1 MSFPLPRIFHSP
13 YFFLCIQW
21 SVVVLLPASLGP
33 HWHKASCFR
42 TLSSIQR
49 QFRFSH
55 WQFVVAMSAF
65 RVRWTVG
72 IIRRLEGKRFEM
84 GQKWQQMSSAQ
95 WQSRI
100 LIVQSVDAYRTRGLY
115 VHSYIMF
122 VQYWRV
128 CRTSRVCMCVQCS
141 HRQTHGSLRSGEY
154 YRGVDHRRTRPIT
167 NRQAPH
173 INPLHSDAS
182 PLCLSVSLS
191 FFFFFF
197 FFRGSALSHSSPF
210 SLL

>member
-1 MSFPLPRIFHSP
+1 ML
-13 YFFLCIQW
+13 
-21 SVVVLLPASLGP
+21 
-33 HWHKASCFR
+33 
-42 TLSSIQR
+42 
-49 QFRFSH
+49 
-55 WQFVVAMSAF
+55 
-65 RVRWTVG
+65 
-72 IIRRLEGKRFEM
+72 
-84 GQKWQQMSSAQ
+84 SAQ
-95 WQSRI
+95 WQSRM

-115 VHSYIMF
+115 VHSYITF

-128 CRTSRVCMCVQCS
+128 CRTLRVCMCVQCS

-191 FFFFFF
+191 FFFFPSSFMGLLCLTPAHSPPIASHTSVLTRSLSYRHIRIGMF
-197 FFRGSALSHSSPF
+197 LSNEGEKIDIWNQYIIWRFSFRLFGSNNSWF
-210 SLL
+210 VTTQVICWQDIESLHAGFWLQTAFRPKKRWWL

>member
-1 MSFPLPRIFHSP
+1 ML
-13 YFFLCIQW
+13 
-21 SVVVLLPASLGP
+21 
-33 HWHKASCFR
+33 
-42 TLSSIQR
+42 
-49 QFRFSH
+49 
-55 WQFVVAMSAF
+55 
-65 RVRWTVG
+65 
-72 IIRRLEGKRFEM
+72 
-84 GQKWQQMSSAQ
+84 SAQ
-95 WQSRI
+95 WQSRM

-115 VHSYIMF
+115 VHSYITF

-128 CRTSRVCMCVQCS
+128 CRTLRVCMCVQCS

-191 FFFFFF
+191 FFSFFH
-197 FFRGSALSHSSPF
+197 GSALSHSSPF
-210 SLL
+210 SSYSVTHQRFDTLALLQTHKDWYVSFQWRRKDRYLESIYNLEVQLQIVWEQ